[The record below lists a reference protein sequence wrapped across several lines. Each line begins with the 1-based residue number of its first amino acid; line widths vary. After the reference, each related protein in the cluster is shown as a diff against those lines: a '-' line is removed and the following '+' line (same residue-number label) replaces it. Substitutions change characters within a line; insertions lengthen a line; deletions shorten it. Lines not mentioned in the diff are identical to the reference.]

1 MQFLF
6 KFYNTSIKEWC
17 KTATPWSTTVDEASA
32 YHTSID
38 TEAVAVSAVS
48 TIHTGFIEP
57 MKTCVTNS
65 RSLDWEAHVYLIAT
79 SGECIIDPTALP
91 KIAICQLTTLGF
103 TAKLLSGVED
113 SVRVELEALMS
124 EIVKYIPDVIITAMS
139 AIGEDA
145 RVSIAGKGAA
155 SASDDALEALINS
168 ISSKTKAEIVKPTET
183 LDSYVCDD
191 SLKEELLEVKDFF
204 ENSKTYH
211 DLGISLP
218 KGILFKGPPGTG
230 KTYAARCIAGGVD
243 CYFMTCTAS
252 ALQGMYIGSGAENI
266 RDVFKGAKMLRE
278 KSGKGVII
286 FIDELDSL
294 GSRDSHNGNAGGEED
309 RTLNQLLAEMSG
321 FEDCDGIM
329 ILAATNYPERLDD
342 ALMRSGRFSRQ
353 ISIGVPEHD
362 ERRALVEFYFKK
374 IALPLEDTDYENIT
388 ELTDGMTPADI
399 KEMCNESAILAVRDK
414 CKSLMLKHINEAIN
428 RTITKNVR
436 RPDTLDVKMVA
447 AHESG
452 HVLAEWLFNKTAPI
466 KVTNFSYGDAGG
478 FTQTSLK
485 LTGILPK
492 EKFLNQ
498 VRILLAGRAAEE
510 AIEGYITNG
519 ASNDLSK
526 ASRILNAYYKTYLFE
541 EYDVAKLDQRVLE
554 DLKKYYDEV
563 LTTFREDENLKTLQ
577 ELTDRLAAA
586 RVLYAGD
593 IISIVDK
600 KGDIDFL

>member
-1 MQFLF
+1 MGIELQF
-6 KFYNTSIKEWC
+6 KFQQSSSKEFAQQLTPFSMTADETTC
-17 KTATPWSTTVDEASA
+17 FKTNLTVETATEDDIKDA
-32 YHTSID
+32 I
-38 TEAVAVSAVS
+38 
-48 TIHTGFIEP
+48 IEP
-57 MKTCVTNS
+57 LRTCVTETAD
-65 RSLDWEAHVYLIAT
+65 LDWVVPIYMNSDSGYTRIARLELNKGGFGMALDT
-79 SGECIIDPTALP
+79 KVDNEVRTALEELS
-91 KIAICQLTTLGF
+91 KILVDF
-103 TAKLLSGVED
+103 
-113 SVRVELEALMS
+113 
-124 EIVKYIPDVIITAMS
+124 IPDVIISAMS
-139 AIGEDA
+139 AM
-145 RVSIAGKGAA
+145 AA
-155 SASDDALEALINS
+155 SSPDSEFSLKTMPTSEGSGDAIESLIAH

-183 LDSYVCDD
+183 LDSYVCDE

-204 ENSKTYH
+204 ENAKVYK
-211 DLGISLP
+211 DLGVSLP

-266 RDVFKGAKMLRE
+266 RDVFKGAKTLRE

-294 GSRDSHNGNAGGEED
+294 GSRDTHNGNAGGEED

-353 ISIGVPEHD
+353 ISINIPEKE

-374 IALPLEDTDYENIT
+374 VKLPLEDTDYENIT

-399 KEMCNESAILAVRDK
+399 KEVCNESAILAIRA
-414 CKSLMLKHINEAIN
+414 KSSKLKLEHVNEAIN

-436 RPDTLDVKMVA
+436 RPDTLDQRLVA

-452 HVLAEWLFNKTAPI
+452 HVLAEVLFNGTVPI
-466 KVTNFSYGDAGG
+466 KVTNYSYGDAGG

-485 LTGILPK
+485 LTGIIPQ

-498 VRILLAGRAAEE
+498 VKILLAGRAAEE
-510 AIEGYITNG
+510 AIVGYITNG
-519 ASNDLSK
+519 ASNDLSR
-526 ASRILNAYYKTYLFE
+526 AIRIMNAYYNDYLFAA
-541 EYDVAKLDQRVLE
+541 YDVSTVKQKVLDDISKYYQEVLE
-554 DLKKYYDEV
+554 VFKKPENFNM
-563 LTTFREDENLKTLQ
+563 LTA
-577 ELTDRLAAA
+577 LTDRLVAE
-586 RVLYAGD
+586 RVLYASD
-593 IISIVDK
+593 IIAVTSL
-600 KGDIDFL
+600 KGETDFL